1 MQALLFYLTYPLIYV
16 VASLPFP
23 LLYGLSD
30 GFCFIVKLIGYRR
43 EVITQNLKR
52 SFPEKSEKEIGSLV
66 SAYYSYFCDLTL
78 ETIKTLKMT
87 EKESNERVI
96 FGNPDWLRKL
106 YEEKRSIILVL
117 GHYGNWEWAGPAVT
131 LNTGFQ
137 LVVIYR
143 PLTNQYFEQMM
154 VGMRTRFGT
163 RIIPVTQTLR
173 DMVANRGN
181 LTATAFV
188 ADQAAPTNAYWTT
201 FLNQDTSVFT
211 GPEKLATKFNYPVIY
226 LHITQPKR
234 GYYVVQPELLFEV
247 PNKTKPDEISESF
260 TRRLEKA
267 IIEYP
272 PLWLWSHRRW
282 KHPKP
287 NS

>member
-30 GFCFIVKLIGYRR
+30 GFCFIVRLISYRR